1 MTSLA
6 DFTLPLLDGTPQPLS
21 AYAGKVVLIVNTAS
35 ACGFTPQLE
44 GLEALWQ
51 RFGEQGLVVLA
62 FPCNQFGGQEPGSA
76 EEIAAFC
83 SRNYG
88 VTFPVFA
95 KLDVNGP
102 AAHPLFTWLKSSAPG
117 ILGSE
122 AIKWNF
128 TKFLVARDG
137 SVAARFAPADEPAS
151 LTGAIEALL

>member
-1 MTSLA
+1 MTRLA
-6 DFTLPLLDGTPQPLS
+6 DFTLPLLDGTPQPLA
-21 AYAGKVVLIVNTAS
+21 AYQGKVVLIVNTAS

-44 GLEALWQ
+44 GLEALWRQ
-51 RFGEQGLVVLA
+51 FGEQGLVVLA

-102 AAHPLFTWLKSSAPG
+102 AADPLFTWLKASAPG
-117 ILGSE
+117 LLGSE

-137 SVAARFAPADEPAS
+137 SVVARFAPADEPAS
-151 LTGAIEALL
+151 LAGAIEALL